1 MGRSWNHEE
10 KVIIQVI
17 VGFLSWLWVLSFAVA
32 SVPEKWE
39 TTGAMAT
46 ARSNQT
52 AIMLSGPDSP
62 ILIAGGTGPS
72 GPVASAELYDP
83 GSGTFSLTGS
93 MGTARADH
101 TASLFWGKVL
111 VVGGTGPSGPLAS
124 AELYDPAS
132 KTFSPTSGPMA
143 TARAYHTATL
153 VFGPAV
159 LIAGGA
165 GPSGPLDSAELYNA
179 VSGTFVL
186 RGQWGLPALITP
198 RPS

>member
-1 MGRSWNHEE
+1 MKE
-10 KVIIQVI
+10 KVMIQVI
-17 VGFLSWLWVLSFAVA
+17 IGLLSWLWVSPFAAA
-32 SVPEKWE
+32 SVPDKWE
-39 TTGAMAT
+39 ITGAMAT

-72 GPVASAELYDP
+72 GILDSAELYDP

-111 VVGGTGPSGPLAS
+111 IAGGTGPSGPLDS

-132 KTFSPTSGPMA
+132 KSFSPTTGSMA
-143 TARAYHTATL
+143 NVRAYHTATL

-159 LIAGGA
+159 LIAGGT
-165 GPSGPLDSAELYNA
+165 GLSGPLDSAEL
-179 VSGTFVL
+179 SIIIMDLDF
-186 RGQWGLPALITP
+186 
-198 RPS
+198 